1 MHAPQSP
8 MPQPNLVP
16 FRLRTSR
23 MTQSSGMS
31 AGTSTVVDF
40 PLTVNV
46 KAILRLLSLVGAVEQ
61 LV

>member
-1 MHAPQSP
+1 
-8 MPQPNLVP
+8 
-16 FRLRTSR
+16 

-40 PLTVNV
+40 PLTVNEKV
-46 KAILRLLSLVGAVEQ
+46 ISPTPQLGRAIEQ